1 MVCVGDSTASPRR
14 EELYLGLGRL
24 DVGAEV
30 HDGACPPR
38 EQAFLLLTSHSGIYG
53 LKVLYVFESYRVHYA
68 LPFNDLIIH
77 ILWLDC
83 SSVVLAHM
91 LMIPST

>member
-1 MVCVGDSTASPRR
+1 MAIYVSILRKFSDSAASPRR

-38 EQAFLLLTSHSGIYG
+38 EQAFLLLTSHSGMCG
-53 LKVLYVFESYRVHYA
+53 LEVLYVFES
-68 LPFNDLIIH
+68 
-77 ILWLDC
+77 
-83 SSVVLAHM
+83 
-91 LMIPST
+91 